1 MGVIFLPKTCVIFLI
16 ALVLELSKQH
26 TITQKEVKKMNVYAE
41 MFANGKSG
49 KEVVMSYL
57 LENGYAFE
65 SYNGLMYDSYNCQ
78 IKDVFVEKEK
88 LNMAEVDFSKVEFNE
103 KEVVIYSFGEVYKE
117 VVFAAEGVDGYELSV
132 DNKKFM
138 FYVNMSK
145 AEVLSEVLGI

>member
-1 MGVIFLPKTCVIFLI
+1 
-16 ALVLELSKQH
+16 
-26 TITQKEVKKMNVYAE
+26 MNVYAE

>member
-103 KEVVIYSFGEVYKE
+103 KEVVINIFGEVYKE
-117 VVFAAEGVDGYELSV
+117 VVLAAEGVDGYELSV